1 MARQTARARNEAAA
15 RPARGAGAGV
25 PLKAET
31 LPRFAP
37 SPRALGEAYA
47 EEILE
52 AFRKDLAS
60 VDLRTAAK
68 AHHGGQRHKQAQA

>member
-1 MARQTARARNEAAA
+1 
-15 RPARGAGAGV
+15 
-25 PLKAET
+25 

-52 AFRKDLAS
+52 AFRKDLAG
-60 VDLRTAAK
+60 VDLKAAAK
-68 AHHGGQRHKQAQA
+68 AHRGSQRHKQAQA

>member
-1 MARQTARARNEAAA
+1 MARRTARARNEAAP
-15 RPARGAGAGV
+15 RPARSAGAGV

-52 AFRKDLAS
+52 AFRKDLAG
-60 VDLRTAAK
+60 VDLKAAAK
-68 AHHGGQRHKQAQA
+68 AHRGSQRHKQAQA